1 MAQATAPIFTP
12 VAAATLIL
20 KNGAGILY
28 DAICTASATGYFLM
42 FDATAVPADGTVS
55 PNLCVA
61 VGANQSV
68 SFSSQTD
75 TPVKFYNGCV
85 LVFSTTGPFTKT
97 TSSGTA
103 HMSGR
108 VN

>member
-1 MAQATAPIFTP
+1 MTQATAPASTP
-12 VAAATLIL
+12 VAAASLVL
-20 KNGAGILY
+20 KVGSGVFY
-28 DAICTASATGYFLM
+28 DGICTASATGYFML
-42 FDATAVPADGTVS
+42 FDAAAVPADGTVS

-68 SFSSQTD
+68 SFSTPAD
-75 TPVKFYNGCV
+75 TPVKFFNGCI

-97 TSSGTA
+97 TTTGTA